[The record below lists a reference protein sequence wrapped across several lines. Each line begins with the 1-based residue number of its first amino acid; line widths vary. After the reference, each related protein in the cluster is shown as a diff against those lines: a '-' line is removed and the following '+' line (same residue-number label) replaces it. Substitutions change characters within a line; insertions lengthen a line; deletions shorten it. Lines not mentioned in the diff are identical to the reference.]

1 MAEFD
6 RHHIAMKHNTGE
18 NKQPRTARLCGRTD
32 LRIPRDARRVF
43 VAHARP
49 RPPRERGVNRLP
61 RPEASTLGVVPF
73 QGHARASARLR
84 GQGCASPHRLHP
96 LDDGTSDAMTSL
108 GEVLKVEALSRV
120 GNRHAHKVRSG

>member
-49 RPPRERGVNRLP
+49 RPPRERGANRLP

-84 GQGCASPHRLHP
+84 DQGCVSPDRLHP
-96 LDDGTSDAMTSL
+96 IDDGAADAVTPL
-108 GEVLKVEALSRV
+108 GEVFEVEALSRV
-120 GNRHAHKVRSG
+120 GDRHAYGVHLG